1 MKSKG
6 DLKRNI
12 TEILRMNEPHGPIWR
27 TKRGLVIALGAIAV
41 LAALIIFGTGNKSA
55 APRYKT
61 EQAKKGALTVIVT
74 ATGTLQPTN
83 SVEVGSE
90 LSGTVKSVEADYNS
104 RVKIGQILV
113 KLDTTKL
120 EATIT
125 QSKAALESAKAKVLQ
140 ARATVVETKAKLAQL
155 RRVRELSRNK
165 VPSQADMDAAEA
177 AFDRAGADEANC
189 IAAVSQARATLQA
202 NETDLSKS
210 VIRSPIN
217 GIVLTRSIEPGQTV
231 TASMTTPVL
240 FTLAEDLSKM
250 DLLVDVDEADVG
262 KVREGQSASFSIAA
276 YPDRMFKA
284 KVAQVR
290 YGSSTTSG
298 VVTYKTVLK
307 VDNADLFLRPGMTAT
322 ADIIVMQIE
331 NAVLIPGSALRF
343 TPPAQVEEKKNTGL
357 VGALLPRPPSSGSR
371 QPDDAAAANKKQQR
385 VWILKNDQISA
396 VPVTIGATSGNWTE
410 VKAGDLQPGME
421 VVVDVLAEGK

>member
-12 TEILRMNEPHGPIWR
+12 TDILKMHQTSGLGGR
-27 TKRGLVIALGAIAV
+27 TKRGLIIALAV
-41 LAALIIFGTGNKSA
+41 IVLLAAALILGTGQKSA
-55 APRYKT
+55 VPRYKT
-61 EQAKKGALTVIVT
+61 EQVKEGGLTVIVT

-83 SVEVGSE
+83 SVEVGCE
-90 LSGTVKSVEADYNS
+90 LSGTVKKVEADYNS
-104 RVKIGQILV
+104 RVKIGQVLAR
-113 KLDTTKL
+113 LDTTKL

-125 QSKAALESAKAKVLQ
+125 QSRASLESAKAKALQ
-140 ARATVVETKAKLAQL
+140 SRATVVETRAKLAQL

-177 AFDRAGADEANC
+177 AFERAKADEASC

-217 GIVLTRSIEPGQTV
+217 GVVLTRSIEPGQTV
-231 TASMTTPVL
+231 AASMTTPVL

-250 DLLVDVDEADVG
+250 DLQVDVDEADVG
-262 KVREGQSASFSIAA
+262 KVREGQRATFSIAA
-276 YPDRMFKA
+276 YPDRTFEA
-284 KVAQVR
+284 RVAQVR

-307 VDNADLFLRPGMTAT
+307 VDNADLSLRPGMTAT
-322 ADIIVMQIE
+322 ADIIVMEIE
-331 NAVLIPGSALRF
+331 KALLIPGSALRF
-343 TPPAQVEEKKNTGL
+343 TPPAQAAEKNSTSL
-357 VGALLPRPPSSGSR
+357 VGALLPRPPKTGSQQR
-371 QPDDAAAANKKQQR
+371 DAAAENKKQQR
-385 VWILKNDQISA
+385 VWILKNDQLTAI
-396 VPVTIGATSGNWTE
+396 PVTVGAASGSWTE
-410 VKAGDLQPGME
+410 AKAGDLQPGMD